1 MSMFK
6 KMKAWIK
13 KDKLETKTLFRCLPA
28 IPFAILCV
36 TMIAMNFL
44 ANKGVDFYAMFGEHV
59 GGFVSKIFSA
69 DSAII
74 ISWIGFLAGDMI
86 VKIFGTKAAIKVN
99 LTAIGVQL
107 LAILMFTAGALIP
120 GSYWNST
127 GDATATFNELFLVQF
142 WPCLGGTLAFT
153 LATMVDSIFSG
164 FLLKKFKDRT
174 SFKSYAVAS
183 YVSTALGQF
192 LDNMLFGLFFSI
204 WQGWFTQTNTLS
216 DILVHLI
223 GFSAVG
229 MIVELI
235 GQAVLSP
242 VGFKLTKSWR
252 ESGIGNEYIALVE
265 EAQEVNMTDAVIV
278 KQSFS
283 FKKLGL
289 FLMSFASIAGGMTLA
304 VWNRVTNCTLIVEE
318 GLLIRTPFA
327 NKIIVAVYALAIL
340 SFVFYAAAATVK
352 SKKTS

>member
-1 MSMFK
+1 MNFSTKLKSWFK
-6 KMKAWIK
+6 KDWN
-13 KDKLETKTLFRCLPA
+13 ETKTLFRCLPA

-44 ANKGVDFYAMFGEHV
+44 ANKGIDFITLFGENI
-59 GGFVSKIFSA
+59 GGFISNIFSA

-120 GSYWNST
+120 GSYWNSM

-142 WPCLGGTLAFT
+142 WPCLAGTMAFA
-153 LATMVDSIFSG
+153 LATVVDSIFSG
-164 FLLKKFKDRT
+164 FLLKKFKNRT

-204 WQGWFTQTNTLS
+204 WQGWFTQTNSLG
-216 DILVHLI
+216 DILVHLV
-223 GFSAVG
+223 GFSAIG

-235 GQAVLSP
+235 GQCILSP
-242 VGFKLTKSWR
+242 FGFKLTKSWR
-252 ESGIGNEYIALVE
+252 EDNIGKEYIDLVE

-278 KQSFS
+278 KQPFTL
-283 FKKLGL
+283 KKLI
-289 FLMSFASIAGGMTLA
+289 FSLMSIVSLLGGMALA
-304 VWNRVTNCTLIVEE
+304 VWNRITNCTLIPEE
-318 GLLIRTPFA
+318 GLLIRTPLA
-327 NKIIVAVYALAIL
+327 NNIIVVVYSLAII
-340 SFVFYAAAATVK
+340 SFIFYIAASAVK
-352 SKKTS
+352 SKKNS